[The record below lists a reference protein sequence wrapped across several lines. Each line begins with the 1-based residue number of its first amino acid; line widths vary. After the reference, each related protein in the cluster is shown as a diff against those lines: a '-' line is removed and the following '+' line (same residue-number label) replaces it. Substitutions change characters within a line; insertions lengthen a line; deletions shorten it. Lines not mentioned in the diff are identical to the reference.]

1 MRLRQ
6 SEWGG
11 RVRSTQEE
19 LGVENEG
26 VEEALWRWIQ
36 GAGRK
41 VREELAR
48 QRPRGVLEMPREAV
62 FGCPDP
68 PQLSSV
74 LRRQYK
80 VSLN

>member
-1 MRLRQ
+1 M
-6 SEWGG
+6 EK
-11 RVRSTQEE
+11 EE
-19 LGVENEG
+19 
-26 VEEALWRWIQ
+26 VEEALWGWTQ

-41 VREELAR
+41 IREELAI
-48 QRPRGVLEMPREAV
+48 QRPRVVLEMPREAV

-68 PQLSSV
+68 PGPSSV